1 MISEATISKKAIYRH
16 MRIKL
21 YFALR
26 LDGYNDSSCK
36 ENVVGSGC
44 LFNRLKVGKSY
55 IARDWSTNGILE
67 IGLDSANEPCKR
79 LSC

>member
-1 MISEATISKKAIYRH
+1 MSEMISEATISKKAIYRH

-26 LDGYNDSSCK
+26 LDGYK

-44 LFNRLKVGKSY
+44 LFNRLIVGKSH

-67 IGLDSANEPCKR
+67 IGLESANEPCKR